1 MNPYILLVLVAL
13 LYTLVIGLLSTL
25 RREGLSWQV
34 AVEIVMA
41 AAVLIGLSLAANRPM
56 QPVLLV
62 ALLYLVTM
70 RARLLVDLANLLAR
84 RGMVAPATR
93 LYRLALGLK
102 PDPISRLIAQL
113 NQGVHMLKQNQI
125 TQAISQLQGLL
136 PAFDTLSSPKYEAAV
151 RYNLAVAY
159 QRHGED
165 AKAVIEF
172 NQVID
177 LMPGSLYSV
186 GAQKALDRGKR
197 KDG

>member
-1 MNPYILLVLVAL
+1 LLVLVAL